1 MNRWTWFVAG
11 TIALVPLIAWLDGF
25 VMAGSQEYYASYLL
39 MSYVEAFCL
48 AVGYAIGRSVKQ

>member
-25 VMAGSQEYYASYLL
+25 VMLGSQENYWHFLIISYA
-39 MSYVEAFCL
+39 EAFCL
-48 AVGYAIGRSVKQ
+48 AVGYTIGRSVKP